1 MSRCCDGYCGAE
13 DCERCRP
20 GCTARL
26 ARIASA
32 EAMAEAIAVGA
43 AVYGGTIIDRDY
55 RPGGWWYEVE
65 DEDGQREWVDEDEA
79 LALLA
84 KGAS

>member
-1 MSRCCDGYCGAE
+1 MD
-13 DCERCRP
+13 
-20 GCTARL
+20 T
-26 ARIASA
+26 
-32 EAMAEAIAVGA
+32 

-65 DEDGQREWVDEDEA
+65 DADGGREWLDEDEA

-84 KGAS
+84 KVAS